1 MSESMDKAAAT
12 TEVAKKHRFWL
23 VDIFARLFK
32 EKRLGTVGFV
42 IVVLLLLTGTFAN
55 FLAPYDYTK
64 TDARARL
71 QAPSTAHW
79 LGTDQ
84 LGRDAFSR
92 IIYGARVAMFVGI
105 GASLLGLGVAT
116 TIGMIS
122 GYMGGKVDMIIQRF
136 VDVAL
141 IFPMFL
147 MIITLISIIGQ
158 GLWQVI
164 TVMGVWIG
172 IGWIRLIRSAVLNI
186 REDMYVHAAKA
197 IGGSHIRIMLRHIL
211 PNIIPIMVVIFTV
224 DVGTNITTEASL
236 SFLGLGVPPP
246 DPSWG
251 SMLSAEG
258 RVYMYKAI
266 WLAIF
271 PGLALSI
278 VVFGIHILGDALRD
292 IIDPRLRGGVGRY
305 EVAQKKLRKKK
316 A

>member
-1 MSESMDKAAAT
+1 MSESMDKAPVT
-12 TEVAKKHRFWL
+12 VERTKHHSWL
-23 VDIFARLFK
+23 ADVFIRLVK
-32 EKRLGTVGFV
+32 EKPLGTVGLAL
-42 IVVLLLLTGTFAN
+42 VLLLFFTGTFAD
-55 FLAPYDYTK
+55 FLAPYPYAENHLAD
-64 TDARARL
+64 RL
-71 QAPSTAHW
+71 QGPSANYF

-84 LGRDAFSR
+84 LGRDVLSR
-92 IIYGARVAMFVGI
+92 IIYGARVSMFVGL
-105 GASLLGLGVAT
+105 GASLLGLWVAT

-122 GYMGGKVDMIIQRF
+122 GYLGGKIDIVIQRF
-136 VDVAL
+136 VDVTL
-141 IFPMFL
+141 CFPVLL
-147 MIITLISIIGQ
+147 MIITLISILGQ
-158 GLWQVI
+158 GLLQVI
-164 TVMGVWIG
+164 LVLGIWIG
-172 IGWIRLIRSAVLNI
+172 TGWIRVIRSAVLNI

-197 IGGSHIRIMLRHIL
+197 IGGSQLRIMLRHIL
-211 PNIIPIMVVIFTV
+211 PNILPVMVVILTI